1 MLKRL
6 GIAVV
11 VVGALGLGIVGV
23 AAATSPSST
32 SSTGSTGSTGS
43 TNAAATTPRTAKLS
57 CADAPKALAA
67 ITKLESDLSAGAPNL
82 QAIQQ
87 DVSNAGLTRI
97 ADRLQKLVDAVQSG
111 RATQRLDKLSQRI
124 EAKCGTTAS

>member
-23 AAATSPSST
+23 SAATSPNPT
-32 SSTGSTGSTGS
+32 SSTGST
-43 TNAAATTPRTAKLS
+43 NATAATPRTAKLS

-67 ITKLESDLSAGAPNL
+67 ITKLESDLSAGAPDL

-87 DVSNAGLTRI
+87 DVSNAGLTRV

-111 RATQRLDKLSQRI
+111 KATQRLDKLSQRI

>member
-32 SSTGSTGSTGS
+32 SSTSSTGSAGS
-43 TNAAATTPRTAKLS
+43 TNAAATPHTAKLS

-87 DVSNAGLTRI
+87 DVANAGLTRV
-97 ADRLQKLVDAVQSG
+97 AQRLQKLVDAVQSG
-111 RATQRLDKLSQRI
+111 KATQRLDKLSQRI
-124 EAKCGTTAS
+124 EAKCGTASS